1 MTFDER
7 KQYAEEKKT
16 KKKESRD
23 PSPSQATAAPGE
35 AGSKNTHAQMLPET
49 QHSETQSAAYE
60 NAIRES
66 VKATSRGDPDED
78 MLIERAIRASV
89 AELQLATNEGDE
101 DDAVQR
107 AVRASVA
114 EAGGVPNERGET
126 LAAGAMGFPEDRD
139 GQSKQAPKGR
149 AQGQDYRDEQRSGRG
164 SSEWADSGVDT
175 DDGEELKM
183 VLEKSKRTPTTRYAG
198 EEDVQKAIELSR
210 KAHQE
215 AEEAESRA
223 KTEEEMVLE
232 YVKKQSLAEEQY
244 RQSRAAKG
252 KTGGGDGN
260 AGSGNKNDDGD
271 EPRPVV

>member
-16 KKKESRD
+16 RKNESRD
-23 PSPSQATAAPGE
+23 QSPSQATAAAGE
-35 AGSKNTHAQMLPET
+35 TGSKNVHTQMLPET
-49 QHSETQSAAYE
+49 PLSETQPAAYE

-78 MLIERAIRASV
+78 VLIERAIRASV
-89 AELQLATNEGDE
+89 AELQLATDEGDE

-114 EAGGVPNERGET
+114 EAGGVRNERGEA
-126 LAAGAMGFPEDRD
+126 LAAGAMGIPEDRD
-139 GQSKQAPKGR
+139 GQSKQALKGR
-149 AQGQDYRDEQRSGRG
+149 AQGQYYRDEQHSGRG
-164 SSEWADSGVDT
+164 SSELADSGIDT
-175 DDGEELKM
+175 DDDEELKM
-183 VLEKSKRTPTTRYAG
+183 VLEKSKRTPAARYAG
-198 EEDVQKAIELSR
+198 EEDVQKALELSK

-215 AEEAESRA
+215 SEEAELRA
-223 KTEEEMVLE
+223 NTEEEMVLE

-260 AGSGNKNDDGD
+260 AGSGNNNDDGD
-271 EPRPVV
+271 EPRRAV